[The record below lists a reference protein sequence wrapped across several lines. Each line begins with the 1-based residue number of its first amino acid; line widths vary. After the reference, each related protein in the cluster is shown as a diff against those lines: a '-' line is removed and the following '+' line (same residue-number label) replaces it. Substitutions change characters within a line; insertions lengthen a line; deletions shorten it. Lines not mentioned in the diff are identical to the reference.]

1 MPLQLHVAKEVYP
14 FNFPIELDAN
24 NGKDFPMFRDGEFY
38 STVRFLILSVML
50 SMGVKR
56 ATRSPRMNPDLGSG
70 RGISHEAHFK
80 RASIQM
86 ETGGKIAYSPVLRD
100 KPAISPRNGSASEWT
115 LPGIYKKILS
125 RDTEQ
130 FFLRNIHP

>member
-1 MPLQLHVAKEVYP
+1 
-14 FNFPIELDAN
+14 
-24 NGKDFPMFRDGEFY
+24 MFLDGEFY